1 MQRAQRQHC
10 GVFTSRNAPC
20 RAWLPALLL
29 LWWLGSGGAFA
40 ASVTV
45 EALLPNTAVL
55 MINGQRKTLRA
66 GDSVDGVKLLSADAS
81 GAVLEIN
88 GTRQRVGL
96 NRNITTNYVAPER
109 RELQIPRNDR
119 MQYITSALING
130 RSVQVMVDTGAN
142 VVALNTRQAEALGL
156 DYAAGIPST
165 LETASGVVDAW
176 LLNLDRVEVGG
187 IPVEGV
193 RATVVL
199 GEYPTTI
206 LLGMSYLQHVELR
219 ERNGVLSISREW

>member
-1 MQRAQRQHC
+1 M
-10 GVFTSRNAPC
+10 
-20 RAWLPALLL
+20 
-29 LWWLGSGGAFA
+29 
-40 ASVTV
+40 

-66 GDSVDGVKLLSADAS
+66 GDDFDGVKLISADAS
-81 GAVLEIN
+81 IAVLEIN
-88 GTRQRVGL
+88 GSRQRVGL

-119 MQYITSALING
+119 MQYVTSGSING

-142 VVALNTRQAEALGL
+142 VVALNTRHAEALGL
-156 DYAAGIPST
+156 NYKDGIPST

-176 LLNLDRVEVGG
+176 LLNLERVEVGG

-193 RATVVL
+193 RATVVV
-199 GEYPTTI
+199 GEYPSTI

-219 ERNGVLSISREW
+219 ERGGVLSLSREW